1 MNRQTA
7 VGVVNDGINGEGSRQ
22 AERSHRAKSNKSL
35 NVTDLGLAFIHVV
48 WFLWRDMV
56 VSGVVI
62 SPVVRFLVNGE
73 L

>member
-1 MNRQTA
+1 MNCQTA
-7 VGVVNDGINGEGSRQ
+7 VIELNARINGEGSRQ
-22 AERSHRAKSNKSL
+22 AERSHRTKSNKSL
-35 NVTDLGLAFIHVV
+35 NVTALGLAFIHVA
-48 WFLWRDMV
+48 WFLWRDV